1 MHSVF
6 LKCHYPG
13 RFGHVYFEKAVSA
26 LRSIMITYSK
36 YSVLIVLILLFHLGT
51 IVINQNFT
59 ILEGASPWEV
69 QYPKFLFSF
78 CLFHQ
83 SAFI

>member
-6 LKCHYPG
+6 SKCRYPG
-13 RFGHVYFEKAVSA
+13 KFEHNYFEKAVSA
-26 LRSIMITYSK
+26 IRSIMITYSK
-36 YSVLIVLILLFHLGT
+36 YSVLVVLILLFHLGT
-51 IVINQNFT
+51 VVINQNFT
-59 ILEGASPWEV
+59 ILVGASPWEV